1 MQNSS
6 AAAGAVRRAPPGPS
20 SWPLVGNVI
29 DLRAAGDLASYL
41 DRLWRAHGDTFRFR
55 LFGTRAVVVAH
66 PEALK
71 QVLSTRRDNYVK
83 GSAYDG
89 VRTIVG
95 QSMLTLEGDAW
106 KTRRALAQPAFHR
119 QALAKLTTVMAR
131 SGARFLDDLA
141 ARAGGAPLGI
151 DAQRE
156 MVKLTLDVVIAT
168 LLGDDALRGG
178 DVSYEALGSA
188 LELMSESANGVVLP
202 SWVPTPRNLKF
213 RRVLRELDGVIHGL
227 VGRTRERGS
236 DGLLLSMI
244 LAAVDADTGQPLSD
258 KAVRDEV
265 FTLFLA
271 GHETTALMLTWMFTL
286 LDGRPDVVARMRAEV
301 DGALQGRDPT
311 FDDVAKLPYLRQV
324 VEETLR
330 LRPPAPIVGRN
341 VVDDDEIG
349 GYRVSAGDVVFPFF
363 WGAHRH
369 PDFWAD
375 AESFDPDRFAPEQA
389 KTRHSWSFV
398 PFSGGPRTCIGN
410 MFSLVESSVLLAQM
424 INRFDIEVP
433 SCADVRPVAIA
444 TLRPSQSVRVVLR
457 RRRAGGRQ
465 E

>member
-1 MQNSS
+1 
-6 AAAGAVRRAPPGPS
+6 
-20 SWPLVGNVI
+20 VI
-29 DLRAAGDLASYL
+29 DVRAAGDLASYV

-55 LFGTRAVVVAH
+55 LFGMHAVVVSH

-83 GSAYDG
+83 GNAYDS
-89 VRTIVG
+89 VRKIVG

-119 QALAKLTTVMAR
+119 QALAKLTAVMVR
-131 SGARFLDDLA
+131 TGARFLDDLA
-141 ARAGGAPLGI
+141 ARAGDQPLEI

-178 DVSYEALGSA
+178 DVSYEALSAA

-202 SWVPTPRNLKF
+202 SWVPTPHNLRF
-213 RRVLRELDGVIHGL
+213 RRVLRELDAVIHGL
-227 VGRTRERGS
+227 VGRTRERGN
-236 DGLLLSMI
+236 DGSLLAMI
-244 LAAVDADTGQPLSD
+244 LAAADADTGQSLSD
-258 KAVRDEV
+258 KDVRDEV

-286 LDGRPDVVARMRAEV
+286 LDGRPDVVARMRGEV
-301 DGALQGRDPT
+301 DGVLQGRDPT
-311 FDDVAKLPYLRQV
+311 FEDVPKLHYVRQV

-330 LRPPAPIVGRN
+330 LRPPAPMVGRD
-341 VVDDDEIG
+341 VVEDDEIG
-349 GYRVSAGDVVFPFF
+349 GYHVSAGDVVFPFF

-369 PDFWAD
+369 PDFWPD

-389 KTRHSWSFV
+389 KDRHSWSFV

-410 MFSLVESSVLLAQM
+410 MFSLVESSVLLAQL
-424 INRFDIEVP
+424 INRFDIEVR
-433 SCADVRPVAIA
+433 SCADIRPVAIA
-444 TLRPSQSVRVVLR
+444 TLRPSRPVRVVLKPRAMSGPR
-457 RRRAGGRQ
+457 RTGDAWPFR
-465 E
+465 